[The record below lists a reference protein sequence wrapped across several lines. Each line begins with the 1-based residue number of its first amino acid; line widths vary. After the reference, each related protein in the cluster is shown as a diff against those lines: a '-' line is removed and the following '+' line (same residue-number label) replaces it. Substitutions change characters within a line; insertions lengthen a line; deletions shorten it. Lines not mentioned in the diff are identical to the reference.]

1 MNPLICFFV
10 FQAQAKEKYDRAV
23 VKINQLKEERD
34 GLRRKVDAQGDEI
47 NRWVKSA
54 RFCVSSSFKETLR
67 KCSFLFSGHWRMYFV
82 CF

>member
-47 NRWVKSA
+47 NR
-54 RFCVSSSFKETLR
+54 
-67 KCSFLFSGHWRMYFV
+67 
-82 CF
+82 

>member
-1 MNPLICFFV
+1 M

-47 NRWVKSA
+47 NR
-54 RFCVSSSFKETLR
+54 
-67 KCSFLFSGHWRMYFV
+67 
-82 CF
+82 